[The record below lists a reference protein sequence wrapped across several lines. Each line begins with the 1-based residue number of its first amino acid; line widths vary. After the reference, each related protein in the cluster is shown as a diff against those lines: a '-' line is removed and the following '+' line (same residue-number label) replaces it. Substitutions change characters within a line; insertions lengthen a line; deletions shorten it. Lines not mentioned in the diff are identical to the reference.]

1 MAAGT
6 RTVRDVAM
14 YDTLSCL
21 QLSDCPRMIADLQ
34 NELASAKRELAA
46 QAGSAQGGEASTLVS
61 DKESTQLQALMA
73 LVATL
78 KGELEAAQK
87 QLERAVE
94 HQSAEVE

>member
-1 MAAGT
+1 
-6 RTVRDVAM
+6 
-14 YDTLSCL
+14 
-21 QLSDCPRMIADLQ
+21 MIADLQ

-46 QAGSAQGGEASTLVS
+46 HAGSAQGGEASTLVS

>member
-1 MAAGT
+1 
-6 RTVRDVAM
+6 
-14 YDTLSCL
+14 
-21 QLSDCPRMIADLQ
+21 MIADLQ